1 MDCAL
6 TCSFVKK
13 KFIEMESGH
22 KKGYGHNTI
31 DLSLKLSL
39 LFVDWWENAPVNLLA
54 GLNMFK
60 ALPKSM
66 TQNEIWSTMCVL
78 HTLRKESQCTYH
90 YHKEKANL
98 QYLYT
103 LYLTIDTTF
112 SF

>member
-39 LFVDWWENAPVNLLA
+39 LFVDWWQNAPVNLLA

-66 TQNEIWSTMCVL
+66 TQNEIW
-78 HTLRKESQCTYH
+78 
-90 YHKEKANL
+90 
-98 QYLYT
+98 
-103 LYLTIDTTF
+103 
-112 SF
+112 